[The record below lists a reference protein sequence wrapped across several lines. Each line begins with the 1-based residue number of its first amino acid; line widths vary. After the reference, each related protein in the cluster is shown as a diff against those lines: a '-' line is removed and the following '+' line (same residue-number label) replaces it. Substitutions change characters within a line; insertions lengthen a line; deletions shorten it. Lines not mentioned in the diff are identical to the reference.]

1 MEIAKAQ
8 IESKEALAG
17 FQQTMSTLN
26 DDLMMVKQRLGLLNF
41 GDPMT
46 NEAGGFPAE
55 APQQG
60 M

>member
-26 DDLMMVKQRLGLLNF
+26 DDLMMVRS
-41 GDPMT
+41 
-46 NEAGGFPAE
+46 AWGFE
-55 APQQG
+55 FRRSND
-60 M
+60 